1 MIKSNFKIIYD
12 IIIEYKR
19 ELVIVDEI
27 LLKIENN
34 EILFESIFSM
44 FSTNEILSDRNNVF
58 IGTTEGF
65 EEIDRKEWLTEKI
78 CDLMLV

>member
-1 MIKSNFKIIYD
+1 MKSNFKIIYD
-12 IIIEYKR
+12 IITKYKR

-27 LLKIENN
+27 ICAIDND
-34 EILFESIFSM
+34 EISFRSIFRM
-44 FSTNEILSDRNNVF
+44 FSTNEMLSYTDAIL

-65 EEIDRKEWLTEKI
+65 KEIDRKEWLTKKI